1 MQRGL
6 GRNRTVE
13 FFLLAAVFLLSIA
26 IFATYQLNAR
36 RIATAIKGPN
46 FQIHQLTN
54 DIQKLK
60 VRVSELEDEMV
71 RLKGE

>member
-1 MQRGL
+1 M
-6 GRNRTVE
+6 E
-13 FFLLAAVFLLSIA
+13 FFLLAVVFLLSIA

-60 VRVSELEDEMV
+60 VRVSELEDELV

>member
-1 MQRGL
+1 M
-6 GRNRTVE
+6 E
-13 FFLLAAVFLLSIA
+13 FFLLAAAFLLSIA